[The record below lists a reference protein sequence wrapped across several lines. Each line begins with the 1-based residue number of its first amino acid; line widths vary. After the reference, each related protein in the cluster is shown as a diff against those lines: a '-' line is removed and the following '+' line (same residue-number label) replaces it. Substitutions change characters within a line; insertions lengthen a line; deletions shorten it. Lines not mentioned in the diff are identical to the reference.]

1 MQTIIQVPL
10 AYNLLS
16 SVHSWIF
23 PDVQPTPEITT
34 QDTFARVLLIND
46 RDIPIKIYQEE
57 AGANLIVDYVDD
69 VVSNNDIK
77 QKMIHTFSLNLSLD
91 NALESINHDSRLQK
105 YSVLLSGIRPYL
117 TDTIFEGLIK
127 TIVQQQISYRAANVI
142 TKRLVM
148 GLSSKSK
155 NGGFFKFPSPNTIVT
170 AGKSVLKSFGLGYK
184 TDFVF
189 DICRM
194 VETGELEL
202 ENLRDVS
209 YDEAAEVLLPIRGIG
224 EWTVQALSIAALG
237 DFSTFPYGD
246 LAIQNVLGKLYH
258 GGRRVSKK
266 QVIGYADAIGEAGPL
281 VLYLLM
287 CADAMGVLS

>member
-1 MQTIIQVPL
+1 MRTIIQVPL
-10 AYNLLS
+10 AYNLIS

-46 RDIPIKIYQEE
+46 RDIPTKIYQEK
-57 AGANLIVDYVDD
+57 AGTNLVVDCIDDIV
-69 VVSNNDIK
+69 SKKEIK
-77 QKMIHTFSLNLSLD
+77 HKVTHTFSLKLSLD
-91 NALESINHDSRLQK
+91 NALETIYHDSILKR
-105 YSVLLSGIRPYL
+105 YSTLLSGIRPYL
-117 TDTIFEGLIK
+117 ADTIFEGLLK
-127 TIVQQQISYRAANVI
+127 TIIQQQISYRAANVI

-148 GLSSKSK
+148 GLSNKSK
-155 NGGFFKFPSPNTIVT
+155 NDGFFKFPSANTIVL

-194 VETGELEL
+194 VENGELEL
-202 ENLRDVS
+202 ENLQGVS
-209 YDEAAEVLLPIRGIG
+209 YDEATEVLLPIRGIG

-258 GGRRVSKK
+258 GGRRVSKSE
-266 QVIGYADAIGEAGPL
+266 VISYASALGEAGPL

-287 CADAMGVLS
+287 CADAMGLLP